1 MVDESPL
8 TVAQEMANV
17 IFNLSQTEGQKLTAD
32 ECVQLKRLYDRWN
45 IASVPRAGAVAP
57 RVPKGNFVT
66 VVIPENAEWGIPT
79 QGTEVFDG
87 NGTKLTGVT
96 LMRIEAT
103 VDDLWKAKFEAFAQI
118 KRPSEL

>member
-8 TVAQEMANV
+8 AVAQEMANV
-17 IFNLSQTEGQKLTAD
+17 LFNLSQAEGQKLTAD
-32 ECVQLKRLYDRWN
+32 ECRQLRALYARWN
-45 IASVPRAGAVAP
+45 IASAP
-57 RVPKGNFVT
+57 HGGPKPKVPKGNFVT
-66 VVIPENAEWGIPT
+66 VVIPENAEWGIPA

-96 LMRIEAT
+96 LVRIEAT
-103 VDDLWKAKFEAFAQI
+103 VDDLWKAKFEAFAQV